1 MAMWKQVGFTL
12 LALMVG
18 LVSEPAEARFGK
30 RSRPSSPPPNAS
42 PRPPPSYGGGGG
54 PLHPNP
60 FYGYYGHMNPWY
72 RYWYYDPSWAW
83 PFLGP
88 DRPFQSFGRHYYYYE
103 NPAWRRRSR
112 PSVQVEGKAEPPP
125 KVDLVVDGGLVAQ
138 GFMTGLGLQV
148 DGPELGFGAR
158 LNVLNLATDDGSPGR
173 DYISL
178 LSLKPG
184 VLLVSREQLRVRV
197 TAGVDAAFAPDA
209 IMIGPGFG
217 TNALVRLVGPLKL
230 EASAQWTPLPFTQL
244 AGDAGLAVDLGPLR
258 LRGGYRAIYLSDQ
271 GRVEEGVVHREFFA
285 GPYAGMSLHL

>member
-1 MAMWKQVGFTL
+1 MWKQVGFTL
-12 LALMVG
+12 IALMVG

-30 RSRPSSPPPNAS
+30 RSRPSSSPPDAS
-42 PRPPPSYGGGGG
+42 PRPPPSSGGGGWQR
-54 PLHPNP
+54 PSP
-60 FYGYYGHMNPWY
+60 FYGYYGHMDPWY

-88 DRPFQSFGRHYYYYE
+88 GRPFQSFGRHYYYYE
-103 NPAWRRRSR
+103 NPARRRLR
-112 PSVQVEGKAEPPP
+112 PSVQVEGKAEPPL
-125 KVDLVVDGGLVAQ
+125 KVDLMADGGLVGQ

-148 DGPELGFGAR
+148 DGQELGFGAR
-158 LNVLNLATDDGSPGR
+158 LNVLNLAPDDGSPGR

-184 VLLVSREQLRVRV
+184 VSLVAREHLRVRV
-197 TAGVDAAFAPDA
+197 TAGADFAFAPDA
-209 IMIGPGFG
+209 IMLGPGFG
-217 TNALVRLVGPLKL
+217 TNAVLRLVGPLKL

-244 AGDAGLAVDLGPLR
+244 AGDAGLAVDLGPMR

-271 GRVEEGVVHREFFA
+271 GRVDNGVVHRELFA